1 MPLADQPG
9 AEPEGPAGKPRE
21 INLALLQKTWSDYAK
36 ARKREGKSSL
46 HATLM
51 ANKPMITGPSSVTF
65 TIVNAVQENYLR
77 EEKPTLLG
85 HLRRELGDPMLQLEV
100 VKQEVTDLRPRYTAK
115 DRFQI
120 MAEKNPALLQLRDA
134 LDLDLG

>member
-1 MPLADQPG
+1 
-9 AEPEGPAGKPRE
+9 
-21 INLALLQKTWSDYAK
+21 
-36 ARKREGKSSL
+36 
-46 HATLM
+46 
-51 ANKPMITGPSSVTF
+51 MITGPSSVTF

-134 LDLDLG
+134 LDLDIG